1 MRKLCELSRKIVN
14 NLIIIKLRVNQ
25 AYDKL
30 RVNLD
35 EIYLEIF
42 KNRVNREFFF
52 NRTLII

>member
-1 MRKLCELSRKIVN
+1 MRKICELSRKIVN
-14 NLIIIKLRVNQ
+14 NLIIIKPRVNQ

-30 RVNLD
+30 RVNLE